1 MHIKVI
7 IGPPCAGKSTH
18 VQEHAA
24 PGDPRLD
31 YDAIA
36 KALGSPTDHDAP
48 QPIRDLAFTARNA
61 VIQAILT
68 DTKSN
73 ATAWIIHTQ
82 PTDEQLAAYL
92 EADAELLT
100 INPGKDTCLQRAQ
113 QDGRPERTT
122 HAINT
127 WYERETEKSNI
138 ALALALTRQIHT
150 KHKQTLETTNN

>member
-1 MHIKVI
+1 MKINVI

-18 VQEHAA
+18 VQNHAA

-61 VIQAILT
+61 VIEAILN
-68 DTKSN
+68 DTKSD

-100 INPGKDTCLQRAQ
+100 LNPGQDICLQRAQ
-113 QDGRPERTT
+113 ADNRPPRTT
-122 HAINT
+122 QAIND
-127 WYERETEKSNI
+127 WYQREHEKSNI
-138 ALALALTRQIHT
+138 ALALALTRRITSNNT
-150 KHKQTLETTNN
+150 KEQHASNK